1 MSSGASHINGTV
13 LYPGEEFSAYETVSP
28 FTEANG
34 YAMAGSYLNGE
45 VVDSMGGG
53 ICQVSS
59 TLYAAMCDALL
70 PVIERYPHS
79 SHVSYIPVG
88 MDATISEAGGK
99 DLKFINI
106 GQDPLKIVA
115 ETNEGTMTVSIYLV
129 SKETLETVM
138 SLQ

>member
-1 MSSGASHINGTV
+1 
-13 LYPGEEFSAYETVSP
+13 
-28 FTEANG
+28 
-34 YAMAGSYLNGE
+34 
-45 VVDSMGGG
+45 
-53 ICQVSS
+53 
-59 TLYAAMCDALL
+59 
-70 PVIERYPHS
+70 
-79 SHVSYIPVG
+79 

-138 SLQ
+138 CLQ

>member
-1 MSSGASHINGTV
+1 MDT
-13 LYPGEEFSAYETVSP
+13 LWRLLSAAMNTAVVSVRYRP
-28 FTEANG
+28 R
-34 YAMAGSYLNGE
+34 
-45 VVDSMGGG
+45 
-53 ICQVSS
+53 
-59 TLYAAMCDALL
+59 YAAMCDALL

-138 SLQ
+138 CMQ

>member
-1 MSSGASHINGTV
+1 
-13 LYPGEEFSAYETVSP
+13 
-28 FTEANG
+28 
-34 YAMAGSYLNGE
+34 
-45 VVDSMGGG
+45 
-53 ICQVSS
+53 
-59 TLYAAMCDALL
+59 MCDALL

-115 ETNEGTMTVSIYLV
+115 ETKRRYNDRFYLFSV
-129 SKETLETVM
+129 KRDAGNSDVHAVTDNDSWEEW
-138 SLQ
+138 